1 MSIFLDVMFAFVL
14 TYLSFLL
21 LTLGNKKHAGIT
33 RLTSTPSPLLI
44 LVLHCLAYLLMAIS
58 LKSCIGVWKV
68 EIGVVVWIGLL
79 QLASVVVSA
88 TFAYFPTLYT
98 VLCDYLLLVA
108 FWGPR
113 LREK

>member
-1 MSIFLDVMFAFVL
+1 MSIVLDVVFAFLL

-21 LTLGNKKHAGIT
+21 LSLGNKKHAGIT
-33 RLTSTPSPLLI
+33 RLTSTPSPLLLI
-44 LVLHCLAYLLMAIS
+44 VLHSLAYLLMAIS
-58 LKSCIGVWKV
+58 LMNCIDVWNT

-79 QLASVVVSA
+79 QLTSVMVSA
-88 TFAYFPTLYT
+88 TFTYLPTLYKA
-98 VLCDYLLLVA
+98 LCNYLLFAA